1 MSTIHS
7 ALNPARLRSDLSRLS
22 REAEQYLSTVESLHD
37 SEFDH
42 ASHCAGWTRADV
54 IAHLAIATRRFV
66 RLVDWAQT
74 GQEKKLYDA
83 PDERDTA
90 RAELTAKPRAE
101 LKTEAR
107 AAFEEFIASAER
119 LTGDLQAEEV
129 GIGPKRFPAT
139 SIPAVLIAEVVVHH
153 ADLDTQWEVEE
164 ADPDSLLNAVTA
176 GVLNLSV
183 KDSPGL
189 TIVTDE
195 RDEFVVGDGSLRVE
209 GDREG
214 ILGWLSRGD
223 TSGLY
228 LPEGVEQAPEL
239 PAW

>member
-1 MSTIHS
+1 MSTIHPV
-7 ALNPARLRSDLSRLS
+7 LNPARLRSDLSRLS
-22 REAEQYLSTVESLHD
+22 REAEQYLSTVESFHD
-37 SEFDH
+37 AEFDRP
-42 ASHCAGWTRADV
+42 SHCEGWTRADV
-54 IAHLAIATRRFV
+54 IAHLAIAARRFV
-66 RLVDWAQT
+66 RLVDWAET
-74 GQEKKLYDA
+74 GAEQKLYDY
-83 PDERDTA
+83 PEERESA
-90 RAELTAKPRAE
+90 RQELTAKPREE
-101 LKTEAR
+101 LKVESR
-107 AAFEEFIASAER
+107 AALEDFVASAAR
-119 LTGDLQAEEV
+119 LAGKLQADEV

-195 RDEFVVGDGSLRVE
+195 RDEFVIGDGSLHVE

-214 ILGWLSRGD
+214 ILAWISRGD
-223 TSGLY
+223 ASGIY
-228 LPEGVEQAPEL
+228 LPEGVEEAPEL

>member
-1 MSTIHS
+1 MSAIHPV
-7 ALNPARLRSDLSRLS
+7 LNPARVRSDLSRLG
-22 REAEQYLSTVESLHD
+22 RESEQYLSTVESFHD
-37 SEFDH
+37 DEFDKP
-42 ASHCAGWTRADV
+42 SHCEGWNRAMV
-54 IAHLAIATRRFV
+54 IAHVAVAARRLTR
-66 RLVDWAQT
+66 LLDWAQT
-74 GQEKKLYDA
+74 GEEQQLFESK
-83 PDERDTA
+83 DERT
-90 RAELTAKPRAE
+90 ELLEQLAAKPREE
-101 LKTEAR
+101 LKAESR
-107 AAFEEFIASAER
+107 AALEAFIADAEV
-119 LTGDLQAEEV
+119 LTGELTAEEV

-195 RDEFVVGDGSLRVE
+195 GDEWVVGDGSLRVE

-214 ILGWLSRGD
+214 ILDWLSRGR
-223 TSGLY
+223 TEGIY
-228 LPEGVEQAPEL
+228 LPEGVDEAPEL